1 MAGVNRVE
9 LFKLMGK
16 IAVDASE
23 ANRAIDDTA
32 NRAEGA
38 SKRTSGAFA
47 SIGGAALKV
56 GQMVV
61 TAGAAL
67 GGAWVAAI
75 EGTREYRAQ
84 MGLLDSAFQA
94 SGHSS
99 TAAKDT
105 YSALNAVLGDTEQAV
120 EAAQHMALLADNE
133 KELSTWTDIATG
145 VYATFGAS
153 LPLEG
158 LAEAANHTAKNG
170 EVQGSLADALEWSG
184 ISIESFNDKLAAC
197 SNEQERQ
204 DLIMN
209 TLNGTY
215 SKASTQYKET
225 NKDVLAARQAQERL
239 TDAMA
244 DLGAVGE
251 PILTAI
257 KNKVAEM
264 AQAAVPHLQNFVNK
278 VKDAK
283 KWLQDNKKTVDIWKA
298 AIVGTTAA
306 VASFVLIL
314 KWGAIMSAAKT
325 AITGVRTAVLLLN
338 AAMKANIIGLI
349 VSLVIGL
356 VAAFV
361 TLWRNNEGFR
371 NFWINLWNKIKS
383 ACSTAVTGIK
393 NKFNDLKDAAGRVK
407 IWFENI
413 RKAIADKI
421 GAARDAVS
429 KAINKIKGFFPLSI
443 GKIFSNF
450 KIPKISVS
458 GGKAPFGIAGKGSL
472 PSFNVKWNAEGAIL
486 TKPTIFGAAGGTLL
500 GGGEAGMEAVAP
512 IDLLQ
517 GYVRAAV
524 QAENEGIRATLIEQN
539 ALMIDFLRRSIPK
552 AVLLDTGA
560 VVGELT
566 PAIDAGLAN
575 RLSHTKRG
583 NTR

>member
-1 MAGVNRVE
+1 ME
-9 LFKLMGK
+9 LFKLMGT
-16 IAVDASE
+16 IAVDANQ
-23 ANRAIDDTA
+23 AHKAIDDTTSKA
-32 NRAEGA
+32 NNA
-38 SKRTSGAFA
+38 SKQTSSAFSA
-47 SIGGAALKV
+47 IGGAALKV
-56 GQMVV
+56 GQAVI

-75 EGTREYRAQ
+75 EGTREYREQ

-133 KELSTWTDIATG
+133 KELTTWTDIATG

-153 LPLEG
+153 LPIEG

-184 ISIESFNDKLAAC
+184 ISIEGFNDKLAAC
-197 SNEQERQ
+197 TSEQERQ

-209 TLNGTY
+209 TLNSTY

-225 NKDVLAARQAQERL
+225 NKDVMAARQAQERL
-239 TDAMA
+239 TDAFSE
-244 DLGAVGE
+244 LGAVGE

-257 KNKVAEM
+257 KNKVADM
-264 AQAAVPHLQNFVNK
+264 VKAAVPHLQNLVNK
-278 VKDAK
+278 VKDVK
-283 KWLQDNKKTVDIWKA
+283 KWVQDNKKTIDIWKA
-298 AIVGTTAA
+298 AIVGAA
-306 VASFVLIL
+306 ASVASFVLIL
-314 KWGAIMSAAKT
+314 KWGAIMNAAKT
-325 AITGVRTAVLLLN
+325 AIMGVRGAILLLN

-393 NKFNDLKDAAGRVK
+393 NKFNDLKDAAGKAKKWFTDMGKSISDKMDSAQKAVK
-407 IWFENI
+407 
-413 RKAIADKI
+413 KVVD
-421 GAARDAVS
+421 
-429 KAINKIKGFFPLSI
+429 KIKGFFPLKI
-443 GKIFSNF
+443 GKIFSNL

-472 PSFNVKWNAEGAIL
+472 PSFNVKWNAQGGIL
-486 TKPTIFGAAGGTLL
+486 TQPTIFGRMGDTLL
-500 GGGEAGMEAVAP
+500 GGGEAGAEAIAP
-512 IDLLQ
+512 ITLLQ
-517 GYVRAAV
+517 DYIRAAV
-524 QAENEGIRATLIEQN
+524 GAENEGIRATLIEQTGL
-539 ALMIDFLRRSIPK
+539 LMTFLSRNLPK

-560 VVGELT
+560 MVGELT
-566 PAIDAGLAN
+566 PAIDAGLADRWN
-575 RLSHTKRG
+575 NTKRG

>member
-1 MAGVNRVE
+1 ME
-9 LFKLMGK
+9 LFKLMGT
-16 IAVDASE
+16 IAVDANQ
-23 ANRAIDDTA
+23 AHKAIDDTSAKA
-32 NRAEGA
+32 NNA
-38 SKRTSGAFA
+38 SKQTSSAFSA
-47 SIGGAALKV
+47 IGGAALKV
-56 GQMVV
+56 GQMAV

-67 GGAWVAAI
+67 GGAWIAAI

-120 EAAQHMALLADNE
+120 EAAQHLALLADNE
-133 KELSTWTDIATG
+133 KELSAWTDIATG

-153 LPLEG
+153 LPIEG

-184 ISIESFNDKLAAC
+184 ISIEGFNDKLAAC
-197 SNEQERQ
+197 TNEQERQ

-215 SKASTQYKET
+215 SKASAQYKET

-257 KNKVAEM
+257 KNGVAGM
-264 AQAAVPHLQNFVNK
+264 VQSAVPHLQNFVNK

-306 VASFVLIL
+306 VASFILIM
-314 KWGAIMSAAKT
+314 KWGAIMSAAKK
-325 AITGVRTAVLLLN
+325 AITGVRTAILLLN
-338 AAMKANIIGLI
+338 AAMRANIIGLI

-371 NFWINLWNKIKS
+371 SFWINLWNKIKS

-393 NKFNDLKDAAGRVK
+393 NKFNDLKDAAGKVK
-407 IWFENI
+407 RWFTDMGKSISDKMESAQ
-413 RKAIADKI
+413 KAVKKVVD
-421 GAARDAVS
+421 
-429 KAINKIKGFFPLSI
+429 KIKGFFPLSI
-443 GKIFSNF
+443 GRIFSNL

-472 PSFNVKWNAEGAIL
+472 PSFNVKWNAQGGIL
-486 TKPTIFGAAGGTLL
+486 TQPTIFGRMGDTLL
-500 GGGEAGMEAVAP
+500 GGGEAGAEAIAP
-512 IDLLQ
+512 IALLQ
-517 GYVRAAV
+517 NYIRAAV
-524 QAENEGIRATLIEQN
+524 GAENEGIRATMIEQN
-539 ALMIDFLRRSIPK
+539 GLLMSFLSRNLPK
-552 AVLLDTGA
+552 VVLLDTGA
-560 VVGELT
+560 MVGELT

-575 RLSHTKRG
+575 RWNNTKRG

>member
-1 MAGVNRVE
+1 ME
-9 LFKLMGK
+9 LFKLLGT
-16 IAVDASE
+16 IAVDANQ
-23 ANRAIDDTA
+23 AHQAIDDTSSK
-32 NRAEGA
+32 AENA
-38 SKRTSGAFA
+38 SERTSSAFA
-47 SIGGAALKV
+47 TIGGAALKV
-56 GQMVV
+56 GQMVI
-61 TAGAAL
+61 TAGAAV

-75 EGTREYRAQ
+75 EGTREYREQ

-133 KELSTWTDIATG
+133 KELSTWTNIATG

-153 LPLEG
+153 LPIEG
-158 LAEAANHTAKNG
+158 LAEAANETANTG
-170 EVQGSLADALEWSG
+170 VVTGSLADALNWAG
-184 ISIESFNDKLAAC
+184 ISEDDFNKKLEAC
-197 SNEQERQ
+197 TNEQERQ
-204 DLIMN
+204 DFIMN
-209 TLNGTY
+209 TLNSTY

-225 NKDVLAARQAQERL
+225 NKDVMEARKAQERL
-239 TDAMA
+239 TDALA

-257 KNKVAEM
+257 KNKVADM
-264 AQAAVPHLQNFVNK
+264 VQAAVPHLQNLVNK
-278 VKDAK
+278 VKDVK
-283 KWLQDNKKTVDIWKA
+283 KWVQDNKKTIDIWKA
-298 AIVGTTAA
+298 AIVGAA
-306 VASFVLIL
+306 ASVASFILIL
-314 KWGAIMSAAKT
+314 KWGAIMNAAKT
-325 AITGVRTAVLLLN
+325 AIMGVRGAILLLN

-349 VSLVIGL
+349 VSLIIGL

-383 ACSTAVTGIK
+383 ACSTAISGIK
-393 NKFNDLKDAAGRVK
+393 SKFNDLKDAAGKVK
-407 IWFENI
+407 TWFENI

-421 GAARDAVS
+421 GAARDAV
-429 KAINKIKGFFPLSI
+429 KNAIDKIKGYFPLSI
-443 GKIFSNF
+443 GKIFSNL

-486 TKPTIFGAAGGTLL
+486 TKPTIFGAVGSTLL
-500 GGGEAGMEAVAP
+500 GGGEAGKEAVAP

-517 GYVRAAV
+517 GYIRAAV

-539 ALMIDFLRRSIPK
+539 RLLMDYLTRHMPK

-566 PAIDAGLAN
+566 PAIDATLAD
-575 RLSHTKRG
+575 RLNHTKRG

>member
-1 MAGVNRVE
+1 ME
-9 LFKLMGK
+9 LFKLMGT
-16 IAVDASE
+16 IAVDANQ
-23 ANRAIDDTA
+23 AHKAIDDTSAKA
-32 NRAEGA
+32 NNA
-38 SKRTSGAFA
+38 SKQTSSAFSA
-47 SIGGAALKV
+47 IGGAALKV

-61 TAGAAL
+61 TAGAAM

-133 KELSTWTDIATG
+133 KELTTWTDIATG

-153 LPLEG
+153 LPIEG

-184 ISIESFNDKLAAC
+184 ISIEGFNDKLAAC
-197 SNEQERQ
+197 SSEQERQ

-215 SKASTQYKET
+215 SKASAQYKET
-225 NKDVLAARQAQERL
+225 NKDVMAARQAQERL

-244 DLGAVGE
+244 ELGAVGE

-257 KNKVAEM
+257 KNKVADM
-264 AQAAVPHLQNFVNK
+264 VTAAVPHLQNLVNK
-278 VKDAK
+278 VKDVK
-283 KWLQDNKKTVDIWKA
+283 KWVQDNKKTIDIWKA
-298 AIVGTTAA
+298 AIVGTTAS
-306 VASFVLIL
+306 VASFILIL
-314 KWGAIMSAAKT
+314 KWGAIMNAAKT
-325 AITGVRTAVLLLN
+325 AIMGVRGAILLLN

-361 TLWRNNEGFR
+361 TLWKNNEGFR

-393 NKFNDLKDAAGRVK
+393 NKFNDLKDAAGKVK
-407 IWFENI
+407 RWFEDI

-421 GAARDAVS
+421 GAARDAVD
-429 KAINKIKGFFPLSI
+429 KAVKKIKGYFPLSI
-443 GKIFSNF
+443 GKIFSNL

-472 PSFNVKWNAEGAIL
+472 PSFNVKWNAQGGIL
-486 TKPTIFGAAGGTLL
+486 TQPTIFGRMGDTLL
-500 GGGEAGMEAVAP
+500 GGGEAGAEAIAP
-512 IDLLQ
+512 ITLLQ
-517 GYVRAAV
+517 DYIRAAV
-524 QAENEGIRATLIEQN
+524 GAENEGIRATMIEQTGL
-539 ALMIDFLRRSIPK
+539 LMTFLSRNLPK

-560 VVGELT
+560 MVGELT

-575 RLSHTKRG
+575 RWNNTKRG

>member
-1 MAGVNRVE
+1 ME
-9 LFKLMGK
+9 LFRLLGT
-16 IAVDASE
+16 IAIDANQ
-23 ANRAIDDTA
+23 AHQAIDDTSSK
-32 NRAEGA
+32 AENA
-38 SKRTSGAFA
+38 SERTSSAFA
-47 SIGGAALKV
+47 TIGGAALKV
-56 GQMVV
+56 GQMVI

-75 EGTREYRAQ
+75 EGTREYREQ

-153 LPLEG
+153 LPIEG

-184 ISIESFNDKLAAC
+184 ISIEGFNDKLAKC
-197 SNEQERQ
+197 TSEQERQ

-215 SKASTQYKET
+215 SKASTQYQET
-225 NKDVLAARQAQERL
+225 NKDVIAARQAQEKL

-264 AQAAVPHLQNFVNK
+264 VQAAVPHLENLVKK
-278 VKDAK
+278 VKDVK
-283 KWLQDNKKTVDIWKA
+283 KWVQDNKKTIDIWKA
-298 AIVGTTAA
+298 AIVGTTAS
-306 VASFVLIL
+306 VASFILIL
-314 KWGAIMSAAKT
+314 KWGAIMSAAKK

-349 VSLVIGL
+349 VSLIIGL

-361 TLWRNNEGFR
+361 VLWKNNEGFR
-371 NFWINLWNKIKS
+371 NFWIGLWNKIKS
-383 ACSTAVTGIK
+383 ACSTAISGIK
-393 NKFNDLKDAAGRVK
+393 SKFNDLKDAAGKVK
-407 IWFENI
+407 KWFEDI

-421 GAARDAVS
+421 GAAKDAVK
-429 KAINKIKGFFPLSI
+429 KAIDKIKGYFPLSI

-458 GGKAPFGIAGKGSL
+458 GGKAPFGIAGKGKL
-472 PSFNVKWNAEGAIL
+472 PSFDVKWNAEGAIL
-486 TKPTIFGAAGGTLL
+486 TKPTIFGMTGNTFL
-500 GGGEAGMEAVAP
+500 GGGEAGKEAVAP

-517 GYVRAAV
+517 GYIRAAV
-524 QAENEGIRATLIEQN
+524 RAEDEGVRATLIEQN
-539 ALMIDFLRRSIPK
+539 ALLMDFLRRTIPK

-560 VVGELT
+560 MVGELT
-566 PAIDAGLAN
+566 PAIDAGLAD
-575 RLSHTKRG
+575 RLTHVNRG

>member
-1 MAGVNRVE
+1 ME
-9 LFKLMGK
+9 LFKLMGT
-16 IAVDASE
+16 IAVDANQ
-23 ANRAIDDTA
+23 AHKAIDDTSA
-32 NRAEGA
+32 KAEGA
-38 SKRTSGAFA
+38 EKKTSSAFSA
-47 SIGGAALKV
+47 IGGAALKV
-56 GQMVV
+56 GQMAV

-67 GGAWVAAI
+67 GGAWIAAI

-84 MGLLDSAFQA
+84 MGLLDSAFAA

-120 EAAQHMALLADNE
+120 EAAQHMALLADSE

-145 VYATFGAS
+145 VYATFGNS
-153 LPLEG
+153 LPIES
-158 LAEAANHTAKNG
+158 LAESSQEVSRNG
-170 EVQGSLADALEWSG
+170 VLTGGLIDALVWAG
-184 ISIESFNDKLAAC
+184 ISEEEFQKKLDAC
-197 SNEQERQ
+197 TSEQERQ

-215 SKASTQYKET
+215 SKASEQYKET
-225 NKDVLAARQAQERL
+225 NKDVMAARQAQERL

-257 KNKVAEM
+257 KNKVADM
-264 AQAAVPHLQNFVNK
+264 VTAAVPHLQNFVNK

-314 KWGAIMSAAKT
+314 KWGAIMSAAKK
-325 AITGVRTAVLLLN
+325 AITGVRTAILLLN

-361 TLWRNNEGFR
+361 TLWKNNEGFR
-371 NFWINLWNKIKS
+371 NFWINLWKKIQS
-383 ACSTAVTGIK
+383 ACGSAVDWIK
-393 NKFNDLKDAAGRVK
+393 GKFNGLKDAVGKVK
-407 IWFENI
+407 TWFKDMGKSISDKMESAQ
-413 RKAIADKI
+413 KAVGKVVD
-421 GAARDAVS
+421 
-429 KAINKIKGFFPLSI
+429 KIKGFFPLKI
-443 GKIFSNF
+443 GKIFSGL

-472 PSFNVKWNAEGAIL
+472 PSFNVKWNAQGGIL
-486 TKPTIFGAAGGTLL
+486 TQPTIFGRMGDTLL
-500 GGGEAGMEAVAP
+500 GGGEAGAEAIAP
-512 IDLLQ
+512 ITVLQ
-517 GYVRAAV
+517 DYIRAAV
-524 QAENEGIRATLIEQN
+524 GAENEGIRATLIEQTGL
-539 ALMIDFLRRSIPK
+539 LMSFLSRNLPK

-560 VVGELT
+560 MVGELT
-566 PAIDAGLAN
+566 PAIDAGLADRWN
-575 RLSHTKRG
+575 NTKRG

>member
-1 MAGVNRVE
+1 ME
-9 LFKLMGK
+9 LFKLLGT
-16 IAVDASE
+16 IAVDANQ
-23 ANRAIDDTA
+23 AHKAIDDTTSKA
-32 NRAEGA
+32 NNA
-38 SKRTSGAFA
+38 SKQTSSAFA
-47 SIGGAALKV
+47 TIGGAAVKA
-56 GQMVV
+56 GQVV
-61 TAGAAL
+61 MTAGAAL
-67 GGAWVAAI
+67 GGAWIAAI

-99 TAAKDT
+99 TAAKQT
-105 YSALNAVLGDTEQAV
+105 YSDLNAVLGDTEQAV

-153 LPLEG
+153 LPIEG
-158 LAEAANHTAKNG
+158 LAEAANETAKTG
-170 EVQGSLADALEWSG
+170 TVTGSLADALNWAG
-184 ISIESFNDKLAAC
+184 ISEDDFNKKLEAC
-197 SNEQERQ
+197 TSEQKRQ

-215 SKASTQYKET
+215 SKASEQYKET
-225 NKDVLAARQAQERL
+225 NKDVMEARKAQERL

-244 DLGAVGE
+244 ELGRVGE

-257 KNKVAEM
+257 KNKVADM
-264 AQAAVPHLQNFVNK
+264 VTAAVPHLENLVKK
-278 VKDAK
+278 VKDVK
-283 KWLQDNKKTVDIWKA
+283 KWVQDNKKTIDIWKA
-298 AIVGTTAA
+298 AIVGTVAA

-325 AITGVRTAVLLLN
+325 AIMGVRTAVLLLN

-349 VSLVIGL
+349 VSLIIGL

-361 TLWRNNEGFR
+361 VLWKNNEGFR
-371 NFWINLWNKIKS
+371 NFWINLWARIRS
-383 ACSTAVTGIK
+383 ACSTAIAGIK
-393 NKFNDLKDAAGRVK
+393 NKFNDLKDAAGKVK
-407 IWFENI
+407 RWFEDI

-421 GAARDAVS
+421 GAAKDAVD
-429 KAINKIKGFFPLSI
+429 KAVKKIKGFFPLSI
-443 GKIFSNF
+443 GKIFSNL

-472 PSFNVKWNAEGAIL
+472 PSFNVKWNADGAIL
-486 TKPTIFGAAGGTLL
+486 TKPTIFGAVGNTLM
-500 GGGEAGMEAVAP
+500 GGGEAGKEAVAP

-517 GYVRAAV
+517 GYIREAVRA
-524 QAENEGIRATLIEQN
+524 EDEGVRATLIEQN
-539 ALMIDFLRRSIPK
+539 ALLMDFLRRTIPK

-566 PAIDAGLAN
+566 PAIDASLADRMN
-575 RLSHTKRG
+575 HTKRG